1 MNCWPRDMI
10 KFDFSKKGQELVSSQ
25 HFVYDF
31 SRKLFLMLYSIN
43 WANLIVWLPLILE
56 ISGNLCILIV
66 CYPVCDVVNFK
77 IIFAFLLTRF
87 PDQQSRAKIE
97 IPQKRKELLRCNK
110 KQLSSFLKNFQLLE
124 IVSDLGVPL

>member
-77 IIFAFLLTRF
+77 ITFAFLLTRF
-87 PDQQSRAKIE
+87 RDQQSRAKIE
-97 IPQKRKELLRCNK
+97 IPQKRKEILRCNK